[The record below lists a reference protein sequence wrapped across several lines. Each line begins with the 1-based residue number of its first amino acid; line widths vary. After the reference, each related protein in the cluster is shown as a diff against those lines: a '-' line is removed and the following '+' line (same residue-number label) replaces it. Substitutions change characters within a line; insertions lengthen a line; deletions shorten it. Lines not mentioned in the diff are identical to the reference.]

1 MRVFISCCYCHENW
15 KRQQNEQ
22 TGASQPY
29 RLLNRGNILNVAKK
43 KKWLPRNVL
52 VWTCINLWIIM
63 LNDKLYQISQR
74 FYCYCGLKKWFLI
87 GCCLTCEAALQKISP
102 SRRDVSSGVPSLGYR
117 MKRLNGCIFAVFGEG
132 VNRRRKHQGR
142 IKTLQLLSVLLLLCH
157 APDCKCNIRIRVSG
171 YFDFASSV
179 V

>member
-22 TGASQPY
+22 TEASQPY

-43 KKWLPRNVL
+43 KKKLQRNVL

-87 GCCLTCEAALQKISP
+87 GCCLTCEAALRKIKVLHSESFHP
-102 SRRDVSSGVPSLGYR
+102 GVRRSVIGWNDSMVVFLQCLVKVLTEGGSIKDASKHYSYSVYYSY
-117 MKRLNGCIFAVFGEG
+117 FAMLLI
-132 VNRRRKHQGR
+132 VNV
-142 IKTLQLLSVLLLLCH
+142 I
-157 APDCKCNIRIRVSG
+157 
-171 YFDFASSV
+171 
-179 V
+179 